1 MMARMEPSTFG
12 LQAACASGDLP
23 EEWKALI
30 ASQASLLATLVTQIQ
45 TTVATLRRQ
54 QAPAAQWK
62 ALAAEAER
70 MLTAQAQGH
79 VRLER
84 ELVELRA
91 LVMDVSPSPAALVA
105 RVRTLES
112 AIAVL
117 HANLTAARQYL
128 AALFPQEP

>member
-1 MMARMEPSTFG
+1 MR
-12 LQAACASGDLP
+12 QAP
-23 EEWKALI
+23 
-30 ASQASLLATLVTQIQ
+30 LATLLTQIQ
-45 TTVATLRRQ
+45 TTAATLRRR
-54 QAPAAQWK
+54 QAPAAQLQ

-84 ELVELRA
+84 ELVALRA
-91 LVMDVSPSPAALVA
+91 LVTDVSTSPAALTA

-117 HANLTAARQYL
+117 HGNLAAARQYL
-128 AALFPQEP
+128 TTVFAKEP